1 VEQNMVDALSPH
13 ALSNLIGS
21 IYDCALDPSRWDQ
34 TLIAVKDAL
43 DCRTAGLHL
52 NDLRDGRFLINKS
65 VGIEPE
71 IQEQMQ
77 KHLPEVHAWLVRGL
91 ALLPSLDEPYLI
103 SRHIPQAEVEAS
115 PYYQECMKPYGMVDI
130 MQYFLMHTPTRF
142 SGLGFGRH
150 GQYDVVGAREI
161 ELGGLLLPHLRRAVT
176 ISNVLDA
183 RTIERSRMVEAL
195 DALRCAVVLTNGSGR
210 VMHANRAAED
220 MLRAG
225 DPIQSVGGVLQAT
238 VPTAAAELRAA
249 IALAAKDE
257 SQIGKTG
264 LAIRL
269 TDVTAPPMF
278 AHVLPM
284 AAGDLRTR
292 LVPASIAAI
301 FIGASPDEQDSA
313 ETMAAAFGLTPAETR
328 VLASLLGGRTVAETA
343 TALGVAIT
351 TARTHL
357 DNIFAKTG
365 VSRQAEL
372 VRLASQI
379 VPPANQPD

>member
-1 VEQNMVDALSPH
+1 MVDALSPR
-13 ALSNLIGS
+13 ALSQLIGS

-34 TLIAVKDAL
+34 TLIDVKDAL
-43 DCRTAGLHL
+43 NCRTAGLHL

-65 VGIEPE
+65 VGIEPS

-77 KHLPEVHAWLVRGL
+77 KHLPEVHAWLVKGL
-91 ALLPSLDEPYLI
+91 TLLPSLDDPFLV
-103 SRHIPQAEVEAS
+103 SRHIPHAEVEAS

-142 SGLGFGRH
+142 AGLGFGRH
-150 GQYDVVGAREI
+150 GQHDIIGAPEI

-176 ISNVLDA
+176 ISNVLEV
-183 RTIERSRMVEAL
+183 RTIERSRMAEAL
-195 DALRCAVVLTNGSGR
+195 DALRCAVVLTSETGL
-210 VMHANRAAED
+210 VLHANRAAED
-220 MLRAG
+220 MLRVG
-225 DPIQSVGGVLQAT
+225 DPIQSVGGVLEAT
-238 VPTAAAELRAA
+238 APAAAAELRAA
-249 IALAAKDE
+249 IALAARDE

-269 TDVTAPPMF
+269 TAPAAPPMF

-284 AAGDLRTR
+284 GAGDLRTR

-301 FIGASPDEQDSA
+301 FIGAPPDEQDSA

-343 TALGVAIT
+343 AALGVAIT

>member
-1 VEQNMVDALSPH
+1 
-13 ALSNLIGS
+13 
-21 IYDCALDPSRWDQ
+21 
-34 TLIAVKDAL
+34 
-43 DCRTAGLHL
+43 
-52 NDLRDGRFLINKS
+52 
-65 VGIEPE
+65 
-71 IQEQMQ
+71 
-77 KHLPEVHAWLVRGL
+77 
-91 ALLPSLDEPYLI
+91 
-103 SRHIPQAEVEAS
+103 
-115 PYYQECMKPYGMVDI
+115 
-130 MQYFLMHTPTRF
+130 
-142 SGLGFGRH
+142 
-150 GQYDVVGAREI
+150 
-161 ELGGLLLPHLRRAVT
+161 
-176 ISNVLDA
+176 
-183 RTIERSRMVEAL
+183 
-195 DALRCAVVLTNGSGR
+195 
-210 VMHANRAAED
+210 
-220 MLRAG
+220 
-225 DPIQSVGGVLQAT
+225 
-238 VPTAAAELRAA
+238 LRAA

-269 TDVTAPPMF
+269 TEVTAVPMF

-284 AAGDLRTR
+284 GAGDLRTR

-301 FIGASPDEQDSA
+301 FIGASPDEQDGA

-343 TALGVAIT
+343 AALGVAIT